1 MQMPMQKTTTKPNG
15 QSPNLSNMALKRMP
29 ICKSELKV
37 TTVLAIVVA
46 VGVVVVVAVVV
57 AFLTKI
63 SNAKKSLNLK
73 NKIKKLKLN
82 TKKIKD
88 DQIRSKTKNAK

>member
-1 MQMPMQKTTTKPNG
+1 MQMPMQKPTTKPNG

-46 VGVVVVVAVVV
+46 VEVEVVVVVVVAAVV

-73 NKIKKLKLN
+73 NKIKKLK
-82 TKKIKD
+82 
-88 DQIRSKTKNAK
+88 

>member
-1 MQMPMQKTTTKPNG
+1 MQMPMQKPTTKPNG

-46 VGVVVVVAVVV
+46 VEVVVVVVVAVVV

-73 NKIKKLKLN
+73 NKIKKLK
-82 TKKIKD
+82 
-88 DQIRSKTKNAK
+88 

>member
-1 MQMPMQKTTTKPNG
+1 MPMQKPTTKPNG

-46 VGVVVVVAVVV
+46 VGVVVVVAVAVVV

-73 NKIKKLKLN
+73 NKIKKLK
-82 TKKIKD
+82 
-88 DQIRSKTKNAK
+88 

>member
-1 MQMPMQKTTTKPNG
+1 MQMPMQKPTTKPNG

-46 VGVVVVVAVVV
+46 VEVVVVLVVVAVVV

-73 NKIKKLKLN
+73 NKIKKLK
-82 TKKIKD
+82 
-88 DQIRSKTKNAK
+88 

>member
-1 MQMPMQKTTTKPNG
+1 MQMPMQKPTTKPNG

-46 VGVVVVVAVVV
+46 VDVVVVVVVAVVV

-63 SNAKKSLNLK
+63 SNAKKSLDLK
-73 NKIKKLKLN
+73 NKIKKLK
-82 TKKIKD
+82 
-88 DQIRSKTKNAK
+88 

>member
-1 MQMPMQKTTTKPNG
+1 MPMQKPTTKPNG

-46 VGVVVVVAVVV
+46 VEVVVVVVVAVVV

-73 NKIKKLKLN
+73 NKIKKLK
-82 TKKIKD
+82 
-88 DQIRSKTKNAK
+88 

>member
-1 MQMPMQKTTTKPNG
+1 MQMPMQKPTTKPNG

-46 VGVVVVVAVVV
+46 VGVVVVVAVAVVV

-73 NKIKKLKLN
+73 NKIKKLK
-82 TKKIKD
+82 
-88 DQIRSKTKNAK
+88 

>member
-1 MQMPMQKTTTKPNG
+1 MQMPMQKPTTKPTG

-46 VGVVVVVAVVV
+46 VEVVVVVVVVVVAVVV

-73 NKIKKLKLN
+73 NKIKKLK
-82 TKKIKD
+82 
-88 DQIRSKTKNAK
+88 

>member
-1 MQMPMQKTTTKPNG
+1 MQMPMQKPTTKPTG

-46 VGVVVVVAVVV
+46 VEVVVVVVVAVVV

-73 NKIKKLKLN
+73 NKIKKLK
-82 TKKIKD
+82 
-88 DQIRSKTKNAK
+88 